1 MSNSDSTNRKLY
13 NYADNNTLS
22 RSDKF
27 VDVVIQSLQEDSK
40 SLINWFATNIQKI
53 GQAID
58 LGQKTYDK
66 NIIFFKMVS
75 Q

>member
-66 NIIFFKMVS
+66 NIIFF
-75 Q
+75 